1 MIEVIA
7 TNLSDAKLAE
17 QCGVDRIELSPS
29 MLELGITPSMGLI
42 ESVLEE
48 VRIPFNVM
56 IRPHSQSF
64 VYNRDDIRVMQRD
77 IAHVRDLGVNGIVL
91 GGLTAEKE
99 IDVYFL
105 EKMLEVSG
113 DLEITFHK
121 AFDEVPDQLVALETL
136 MQYEQVMTIATSGGL
151 GGACDNEANLRQ
163 LIAETRGSHLSI
175 MIAGG
180 LTMDNC
186 AAFKDRVQPDVVH
199 FGSGVRIDNSYL
211 QPLDEKK
218 IQYVRSIF

>member
-17 QCGVDRIELSPS
+17 QSGADRIELSPS

-48 VRIPFNVM
+48 VHVPFNVM

-64 VYNRDDIRVMQRD
+64 IYNEDDIRVMQRD
-77 IAHVRDLGVNGIVL
+77 IAHVRELGVNGIVL
-91 GGLTAEKE
+91 GGLTEDKE
-99 IDVYFL
+99 IDTDFL
-105 EKMLEVSG
+105 ERMLEVSG
-113 DLEITFHK
+113 DLEVTFHK
-121 AFDEVPDQLVALETL
+121 AFDEVPDQLQALETL
-136 MQYEQVMTIATSGGL
+136 MKYEQVTTIATSGGL
-151 GGACDNEANLRQ
+151 GGACDNEAHLRK
-163 LIAETRGSHLSI
+163 LIEKTRGSHLSI

-180 LTMDNC
+180 LTVDNF
-186 AAFKDRVQPDVVH
+186 AGFHKRVKAEAVH